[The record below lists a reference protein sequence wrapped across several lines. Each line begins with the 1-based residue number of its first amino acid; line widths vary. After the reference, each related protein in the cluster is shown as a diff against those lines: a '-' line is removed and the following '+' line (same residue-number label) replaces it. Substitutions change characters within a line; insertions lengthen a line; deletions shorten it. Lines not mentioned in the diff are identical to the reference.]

1 MCEKMIKNPYR
12 RVWACVNL
20 DALHD
25 NLRQIAACRKNDAG
39 IIAVIKADGYGHG
52 AVMLA
57 REMDE
62 IPEVIGYAVAT
73 EEEAVLLADAGIK
86 KPVMVLGYTFP
97 EAYEEMALR
106 GVHATV
112 FTDQML
118 EDMNRAAQKAGKKM
132 HVHIAVD
139 TGMSRI
145 GIRPDDEGL
154 SFVARAMQCPNLSI
168 EGIFTHFATA
178 DEADKSRTNV
188 QYEKFSSFTDR
199 VEKELSLKIPLR
211 HCSNSASI
219 LELPDM
225 HMDAV
230 RAGII
235 LYGMWPS
242 DEVKRDGIVLEPLL
256 SLKSRIAYI
265 KELDAGQEISYGG
278 TFCTANP
285 MRVATIPVGYADGYP
300 RGLSNKGDVLIAGQ
314 RARILGRVCMDQFM
328 VDVTKIPEAKVGD
341 IATLIGTDGIETITM
356 EEIGDRSGRFNYET
370 ACCLGKRIPRVY
382 EKGGKIVCTRD
393 YFHEEKLFF

>member
-1 MCEKMIKNPYR
+1 MCEEIIKNPYR

-86 KPVMVLGYTFP
+86 KPAMVLGYTFP
-97 EAYEEMALR
+97 EAYEEMARR

-154 SFVARAMQCPNLSI
+154 SFVARAMQYPNLSI

-265 KELDAGQEISYGG
+265 KELDVGQEISYGG
-278 TFCTANP
+278 TFRTAHP
-285 MRVATIPVGYADGYP
+285 MRVATIPVGYADGYL
-300 RGLSNKGDVLIAGQ
+300 RTGSGKAQVLLGGVKAPV
-314 RARILGRVCMDQFM
+314 LGRICMDM
-328 VDVTKIPEAKVGD
+328 CMVRIPEGVDVHRGDEVTVFGPEGWTAED
-341 IATLIGTDGIETITM
+341 AADAAGTISYEVLCAISQ
-356 EEIGDRSGRFNYET
+356 RVPRFY
-370 ACCLGKRIPRVY
+370 R
-382 EKGGKIVCTRD
+382 
-393 YFHEEKLFF
+393 

>member
-1 MCEKMIKNPYR
+1 MCEEMIKNPYR

-86 KPVMVLGYTFP
+86 KPAMVLGYTFP

-139 TGMSRI
+139 TGMSA
-145 GIRPDDEGL
+145 
-154 SFVARAMQCPNLSI
+154 SAR
-168 EGIFTHFATA
+168 
-178 DEADKSRTNV
+178 
-188 QYEKFSSFTDR
+188 
-199 VEKELSLKIPLR
+199 
-211 HCSNSASI
+211 
-219 LELPDM
+219 
-225 HMDAV
+225 
-230 RAGII
+230 
-235 LYGMWPS
+235 
-242 DEVKRDGIVLEPLL
+242 
-256 SLKSRIAYI
+256 
-265 KELDAGQEISYGG
+265 
-278 TFCTANP
+278 
-285 MRVATIPVGYADGYP
+285 
-300 RGLSNKGDVLIAGQ
+300 
-314 RARILGRVCMDQFM
+314 
-328 VDVTKIPEAKVGD
+328 
-341 IATLIGTDGIETITM
+341 TM
-356 EEIGDRSGRFNYET
+356 
-370 ACCLGKRIPRVY
+370 
-382 EKGGKIVCTRD
+382 RD
-393 YFHEEKLFF
+393 YPLSHARCSVRIFPLMEFLPILRQRMKQINPKRMYSMKNFRALPTVWKRSFP

>member
-1 MCEKMIKNPYR
+1 MCEEIIKNPYR
-12 RVWACVNL
+12 RVWANVDL

-25 NLRQIAACRKNDAG
+25 NLRQIKACRKNDAG

-73 EEEAVLLADAGIK
+73 EEEAVLLADAGIQ
-86 KPVMVLGYTFP
+86 KPAMVLGYTFP

-118 EDMNRAAQKAGKKM
+118 EDMNRAAHTVGKKM

-154 SFVARAMQCPNLSI
+154 AFVRRAMQYPDLAI
-168 EGIFTHFATA
+168 DGIFTHFATA
-178 DEADKSRTNV
+178 DETDKSRTDE
-188 QYEKFSSFTDR
+188 QYRKFSKFTDR

-219 LELPDM
+219 LELPRM

-242 DEVKRDGIVLEPLL
+242 DEVKREGISLKPLL
-256 SLKSRIAYI
+256 SLKSRIAYV
-265 KELDAGQEISYGG
+265 KELDAGQEVSYGG
-278 TFCTANP
+278 TFCAKHK

-300 RGLSNKGDVLIAGQ
+300 RGLSNTGDVLICGK

-328 VDVTKIPEAKVGD
+328 VDVTEIPEAKVGD
-341 IATLIGTDGIETITM
+341 IATLVGTDGAETITM
-356 EEIGDRSGRFNYET
+356 EEIGARSGRFNYET

-382 EKGGKIVCTRD
+382 VKGGKIVSVRD
-393 YFHEEKLFF
+393 YFHEEKLFS

>member
-1 MCEKMIKNPYR
+1 M
-12 RVWACVNL
+12 
-20 DALHD
+20 
-25 NLRQIAACRKNDAG
+25 
-39 IIAVIKADGYGHG
+39 
-52 AVMLA
+52 
-57 REMDE
+57 
-62 IPEVIGYAVAT
+62 AT

-86 KPVMVLGYTFP
+86 KPAMVLGYTFP
-97 EAYEEMALR
+97 EAYEEMARR

-118 EDMNRAAQKAGKKM
+118 EDMNCAAQKAGKKM

-168 EGIFTHFATA
+168 DGIFTHFATA
-178 DEADKSRTNV
+178 DEADKSKTNV

-278 TFCTANP
+278 TFCTAHP

-300 RGLSNKGDVLIAGQ
+300 RGLSNKGDVLIAGK

>member
-1 MCEKMIKNPYR
+1 MCEEMIKNPYR

-86 KPVMVLGYTFP
+86 KPAMVLGYTFP

-139 TGMSRI
+139 TGMSRGFLPI
-145 GIRPDDEGL
+145 LRQRMKQINPERMCSMKNFRALPTVWKR
-154 SFVARAMQCPNLSI
+154 SFP
-168 EGIFTHFATA
+168 
-178 DEADKSRTNV
+178 
-188 QYEKFSSFTDR
+188 
-199 VEKELSLKIPLR
+199 
-211 HCSNSASI
+211 
-219 LELPDM
+219 
-225 HMDAV
+225 
-230 RAGII
+230 
-235 LYGMWPS
+235 
-242 DEVKRDGIVLEPLL
+242 
-256 SLKSRIAYI
+256 
-265 KELDAGQEISYGG
+265 
-278 TFCTANP
+278 
-285 MRVATIPVGYADGYP
+285 
-300 RGLSNKGDVLIAGQ
+300 
-314 RARILGRVCMDQFM
+314 
-328 VDVTKIPEAKVGD
+328 
-341 IATLIGTDGIETITM
+341 
-356 EEIGDRSGRFNYET
+356 
-370 ACCLGKRIPRVY
+370 
-382 EKGGKIVCTRD
+382 
-393 YFHEEKLFF
+393 

>member
-1 MCEKMIKNPYR
+1 MCEEMIKNPYR

-86 KPVMVLGYTFP
+86 KPAMVLGYTFP

-118 EDMNRAAQKAGKKM
+118 EDMNCAAQKAGKKM

-168 EGIFTHFATA
+168 DGIFTHFATA
-178 DEADKSRTNV
+178 DEADKSKTNV

-265 KELDAGQEISYGG
+265 KELDVGQEISYGADFSTRA
-278 TFCTANP
+278 TF
-285 MRVATIPVGYADGYP
+285 
-300 RGLSNKGDVLIAGQ
+300 
-314 RARILGRVCMDQFM
+314 
-328 VDVTKIPEAKVGD
+328 
-341 IATLIGTDGIETITM
+341 
-356 EEIGDRSGRFNYET
+356 
-370 ACCLGKRIPRVY
+370 
-382 EKGGKIVCTRD
+382 
-393 YFHEEKLFF
+393 

>member
-86 KPVMVLGYTFP
+86 KPAMVLGYTFP

-285 MRVATIPVGYADGYP
+285 MRVATIPVGYADGYL
-300 RGLSNKGDVLIAGQ
+300 RTGSGKAQVLLGGVKAPV
-314 RARILGRVCMDQFM
+314 LGRICMDM
-328 VDVTKIPEAKVGD
+328 CMVRIPEGVDVHRGDEVTVFGPEGWTAED
-341 IATLIGTDGIETITM
+341 AADAAGTISYEVLCAISQ
-356 EEIGDRSGRFNYET
+356 RVPRFY
-370 ACCLGKRIPRVY
+370 R
-382 EKGGKIVCTRD
+382 
-393 YFHEEKLFF
+393 

>member
-1 MCEKMIKNPYR
+1 MCEEMIKNPYR

-86 KPVMVLGYTFP
+86 KPAMVLGYTFP

-168 EGIFTHFATA
+168 EGIFTHFA
-178 DEADKSRTNV
+178 D
-188 QYEKFSSFTDR
+188 
-199 VEKELSLKIPLR
+199 
-211 HCSNSASI
+211 
-219 LELPDM
+219 
-225 HMDAV
+225 
-230 RAGII
+230 
-235 LYGMWPS
+235 S
-242 DEVKRDGIVLEPLL
+242 DEDDNE
-256 SLKSRIAYI
+256 
-265 KELDAGQEISYGG
+265 
-278 TFCTANP
+278 
-285 MRVATIPVGYADGYP
+285 
-300 RGLSNKGDVLIAGQ
+300 
-314 RARILGRVCMDQFM
+314 
-328 VDVTKIPEAKVGD
+328 
-341 IATLIGTDGIETITM
+341 
-356 EEIGDRSGRFNYET
+356 
-370 ACCLGKRIPRVY
+370 
-382 EKGGKIVCTRD
+382 
-393 YFHEEKLFF
+393 

>member
-118 EDMNRAAQKAGKKM
+118 EDMNRAAQKTGKKM
-132 HVHIAVD
+132 QEVKAQIKASGNKAEMIENC
-139 TGMSRI
+139 GMPDEKIYRSVEEI
-145 GIRPDDEGL
+145 PDDAGYYSL
-154 SFVARAMQCPNLSI
+154 IIV
-168 EGIFTHFATA
+168 
-178 DEADKSRTNV
+178 K
-188 QYEKFSSFTDR
+188 EK
-199 VEKELSLKIPLR
+199 
-211 HCSNSASI
+211 
-219 LELPDM
+219 
-225 HMDAV
+225 
-230 RAGII
+230 
-235 LYGMWPS
+235 
-242 DEVKRDGIVLEPLL
+242 
-256 SLKSRIAYI
+256 
-265 KELDAGQEISYGG
+265 
-278 TFCTANP
+278 
-285 MRVATIPVGYADGYP
+285 
-300 RGLSNKGDVLIAGQ
+300 
-314 RARILGRVCMDQFM
+314 
-328 VDVTKIPEAKVGD
+328 
-341 IATLIGTDGIETITM
+341 
-356 EEIGDRSGRFNYET
+356 
-370 ACCLGKRIPRVY
+370 
-382 EKGGKIVCTRD
+382 
-393 YFHEEKLFF
+393 

>member
-1 MCEKMIKNPYR
+1 
-12 RVWACVNL
+12 
-20 DALHD
+20 
-25 NLRQIAACRKNDAG
+25 
-39 IIAVIKADGYGHG
+39 
-52 AVMLA
+52 
-57 REMDE
+57 
-62 IPEVIGYAVAT
+62 
-73 EEEAVLLADAGIK
+73 
-86 KPVMVLGYTFP
+86 
-97 EAYEEMALR
+97 
-106 GVHATV
+106 
-112 FTDQML
+112 
-118 EDMNRAAQKAGKKM
+118 
-132 HVHIAVD
+132 
-139 TGMSRI
+139 
-145 GIRPDDEGL
+145 
-154 SFVARAMQCPNLSI
+154 MQCPNLSI
-168 EGIFTHFATA
+168 DGIFTHFATA
-178 DEADKSRTNV
+178 DEADKSKTNV

-219 LELPDM
+219 LELPNM

-300 RGLSNKGDVLIAGQ
+300 RGLSNKGDVLIAGK

-341 IATLIGTDGIETITM
+341 VATLIGTDGIETITM

>member
-1 MCEKMIKNPYR
+1 MCEEMIKNPYR

-168 EGIFTHFATA
+168 EGIFTHFAKA
-178 DEADKSRTNV
+178 DEKDKEPTYQQIKLFRKMIDMLEERGVS
-188 QYEKFSSFTDR
+188 
-199 VEKELSLKIPLR
+199 IPIH
-211 HCSNSASI
+211 HCSNSAGI
-219 LELPDM
+219 VDIPEANMDM
-225 HMDAV
+225 V
-230 RAGII
+230 RAGIT

-242 DEVKRDGIVLEPLL
+242 EDVDKTAISLKPAL
-256 SLKSRIAYI
+256 SLVTHVAYV
-265 KELDAGQEISYGG
+265 KELPAGRAISYGG
-278 TFCTANP
+278 TYVTKEP
-285 MRVATIPVGYADGYP
+285 RMIATIPVGYADGYA
-300 RGLSNKGDVLIAGQ
+300 RGLSNKGAVLIHGR
-314 RARILGRVCMDQFM
+314 RAPILGRVCMDQFM
-328 VDVTKIPEAKVGD
+328 VDVTDIPDVKNEDEV
-341 IATLIGTDGIETITM
+341 ILIGRDGDECITM
-356 EEIGDRSGRFNYET
+356 EEVGGLSGRFNYEF
-370 ACCLGKRIPRVY
+370 ACDLGKRIPRVY
-382 EKGGKIVCTRD
+382 IHGGRIIGTRD
-393 YFHEEKLFF
+393 HFSE

>member
-1 MCEKMIKNPYR
+1 MCEEIIKNPYR

-86 KPVMVLGYTFP
+86 KPAMVLGYTFP

-132 HVHIAVD
+132 HGSHRGRHRYVENRASARTMRDFPLSHARCSV
-139 TGMSRI
+139 RI
-145 GIRPDDEGL
+145 FQLRGFLPILRQRMKQINPKRMC
-154 SFVARAMQCPNLSI
+154 SMKNFRA
-168 EGIFTHFATA
+168 
-178 DEADKSRTNV
+178 
-188 QYEKFSSFTDR
+188 
-199 VEKELSLKIPLR
+199 
-211 HCSNSASI
+211 
-219 LELPDM
+219 LPI
-225 HMDAV
+225 V
-230 RAGII
+230 
-235 LYGMWPS
+235 W
-242 DEVKRDGIVLEPLL
+242 KRNFP
-256 SLKSRIAYI
+256 
-265 KELDAGQEISYGG
+265 
-278 TFCTANP
+278 
-285 MRVATIPVGYADGYP
+285 
-300 RGLSNKGDVLIAGQ
+300 
-314 RARILGRVCMDQFM
+314 
-328 VDVTKIPEAKVGD
+328 
-341 IATLIGTDGIETITM
+341 
-356 EEIGDRSGRFNYET
+356 
-370 ACCLGKRIPRVY
+370 
-382 EKGGKIVCTRD
+382 
-393 YFHEEKLFF
+393 